1 LAGFRISISRG
12 KENVSPRQTAG
23 AAHRALASA
32 AETEHRQND
41 AGQGFPVRRRGFCAV
56 FDKQKILQPQRLQD
70 FLELLPGFGPGTSSL
85 PILLHCVFA
94 HVSFCSLSQFTQ
106 CFQCIERLAN
116 IYLL

>member
-1 LAGFRISISRG
+1 MTNSAGRVCPS
-12 KENVSPRQTAG
+12 G
-23 AAHRALASA
+23 AAVFSGAQKDRKKKK
-32 AETEHRQND
+32 
-41 AGQGFPVRRRGFCAV
+41 PVTVAV
-56 FDKQKILQPQRLQD
+56 TGY

>member
-1 LAGFRISISRG
+1 MRLDRWLSITEPGLQARSLRLSKESARTFLAGFRISISRG

-85 PILLHCVFA
+85 PMVF
-94 HVSFCSLSQFTQ
+94 LP
-106 CFQCIERLAN
+106 
-116 IYLL
+116 